1 MEMSHNFFRK
11 TRLHLKT
18 RAQTEEKRQMSFLN
32 LLWKHDSH
40 KFSGII
46 FMYRF
51 FLGLAGG

>member
-32 LLWKHDSH
+32 LLWKHDIH

-51 FLGLAGG
+51 FWG